1 MKSAIALIL
10 CIAVAQTSVDAF
22 SMLAATK
29 VVAPTKGKA
38 AAKKAPAKKAAPA
51 NKKLVKVAAAG
62 AKSNLPAKNKAK
74 LEATAKAKAALK
86 AKTKAKADAKAKANA
101 AVRAKNKA
109 KAAADEKAKAAAK
122 AAALKKAAA
131 AAAFK
136 KRNVKATTSE
146 TAFKLAN
153 AGVDPALVI
162 AKGAKLK
169 KQNKQPLFPGLQATN
184 QRPKSTVA
192 RKKAEAPAKAK
203 SVKKA
208 ARETDVPVSP
218 IEFGLQVAQSD
229 KGQEAIGI
237 LIEGG
242 LKFVEAVLDEGK
254 KTKVVIPRGYDT
266 NTGALKKPRIE
277 NVGYK
282 QLLDAGIFA
291 GQEFF
296 TLAKTNYERFYVGG
310 EGKGDVKVF
319 RSKGKTDDRGNVIKD
334 VTDNY
339 FVNIGGQRVAVKR
352 RLR

>member
-1 MKSAIALIL
+1 MRH
-10 CIAVAQTSVDAF
+10 
-22 SMLAATK
+22 
-29 VVAPTKGKA
+29 GKIQFF
-38 AAKKAPAKKAAPA
+38 P
-51 NKKLVKVAAAG
+51 
-62 AKSNLPAKNKAK
+62 
-74 LEATAKAKAALK
+74 
-86 AKTKAKADAKAKANA
+86 
-101 AVRAKNKA
+101 
-109 KAAADEKAKAAAK
+109 
-122 AAALKKAAA
+122 
-131 AAAFK
+131 
-136 KRNVKATTSE
+136 RN
-146 TAFKLAN
+146 
-153 AGVDPALVI
+153 GWYVI
-162 AKGAKLK
+162 AMSMSFLCLCFEREISQSEQDSTVLK
-169 KQNKQPLFPGLQATN
+169 ISEVLQGC
-184 QRPKSTVA
+184 RRKSTVA
-192 RKKAEAPAKAK
+192 RKKAEAPAKVK
-203 SVKKA
+203 SMKKA

-242 LKFVEAVLDEGK
+242 LKFVDAVLDEGK

-291 GQEFF
+291 GQEFIG
-296 TLAKTNYERFYVGG
+296 LAKTNYERFYVGG
-310 EGKGDVKVF
+310 KGKGDVKVF